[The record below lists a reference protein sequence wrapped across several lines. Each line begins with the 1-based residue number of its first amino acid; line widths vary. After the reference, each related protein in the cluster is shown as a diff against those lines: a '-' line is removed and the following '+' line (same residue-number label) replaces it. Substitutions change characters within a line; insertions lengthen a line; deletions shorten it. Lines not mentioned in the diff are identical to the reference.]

1 MGAHCSSSFRIGCKS
16 APKEAIHRKEEMV
29 IDQERKRQIREIYER
44 QIDRAY
50 RIAMIYTGDPHD
62 AEDVAESVFLTMI
75 EKEITFENEEHE
87 KAWFIT
93 SVRNRCKDLHKSSWH
108 GKVQLIAPSEVNS
121 EDGGF
126 DAGDDACADIE
137 NEAENEAARLLLMLP
152 EDQRE
157 AVYLCYYEGYTVK
170 EAAVI
175 MGMKETKVRSALTA
189 AKRRLRRESDE

>member
-1 MGAHCSSSFRIGCKS
+1 MGAHCRRSLRIRCHS
-16 APKEAIHRKEEMV
+16 APKEAIHRKGEMV

-75 EKEITFENEEHE
+75 EKKITFENEEHE

-108 GKVQLIAPSEVNS
+108 GKVQLVAPTEVYSEN
-121 EDGGF
+121 
-126 DAGDDACADIE
+126 AGYDTVDDSQTEIE
-137 NEAENEAARLLLMLP
+137 NEAEIEAVKLLMMLP

-170 EAAVI
+170 ETAAI
-175 MGMKETKVRSALTA
+175 MGLKETKVRSALTA
-189 AKRRLRRESDE
+189 AKRRLRRKSDE

>member
-75 EKEITFENEEHE
+75 EKKITFENEEHE

-93 SVRNRCKDLHKSSWH
+93 SVRNRCRDLHKSSWR
-108 GKVQLIAPSEVNS
+108 GKVQLVAPTEVYSEN
-121 EDGGF
+121 
-126 DAGDDACADIE
+126 AGYDTVDDSQTEIE
-137 NEAENEAARLLLMLP
+137 NEAEIEAVKLLMMLP

-170 EAAVI
+170 ETAAI
-175 MGMKETKVRSALTA
+175 MGLKETKVRSALTA